1 MIEFLCPNG
10 HLIHCTEDQAGR
22 AARCP
27 QCGVRFRVPDPAQ
40 AEPEAA
46 SAPGGVLP
54 PPRAAP
60 VPPLPSSVRRGPPS
74 GEQIIEFL
82 CPNGHRLH
90 GPASLQGRPGECPE
104 CGCRFRVP
112 SYEKVAEDEPLGE
125 GISAGR
131 ADRRRDSSET
141 VFEAASHGGA
151 SALGSA
157 RDTAGSKVAPDV
169 PRSTGPTVP
178 DSAARPAPNVPRHP
192 LAVVVSRLW
201 PAKPPGAAVELHL
214 RSGEVVAVEE
224 HVTQDWQLPYAAFA
238 VRQPDGKFRLIVLP
252 WDVVERVVIGGVEK
266 LPDSSAR

>member
-1 MIEFLCPNG
+1 V
-10 HLIHCTEDQAGR
+10 GR

-46 SAPGGVLP
+46 LAPGGVMP
-54 PPRAAP
+54 PPRAVSA
-60 VPPLPSSVRRGPPS
+60 PPLPSSVRRGPPS

-131 ADRRRDSSET
+131 ADHRRDSSET
-141 VFEAASHGGA
+141 VLGAASPGA
-151 SALGSA
+151 ASGPGSA
-157 RDTAGSKVAPDV
+157 RNAADALALGVPYAPGATAPD
-169 PRSTGPTVP
+169 G
-178 DSAARPAPNVPRHP
+178 AARPAPEAAGHP

-214 RSGEVVAVEE
+214 RGGEVVAVEE
-224 HVTQDWQLPYAAFA
+224 LVSPDWQLPYAAFA
-238 VRQPDGKFRLIVLP
+238 VRQPDGKFRLIVLA

-266 LPDSSAR
+266 LPDSSAH